1 MTKTAFYLPAGMAL
15 VGSTVAAVA
24 GSDVS
29 SASQVTITYLANEGI
44 MVSAGDKSVLVDAL
58 FRNGVSGYER
68 HEPAELEKIE
78 TSKPPYDDVDLV
90 LVTHFHADHF
100 DAASVVRH
108 LENNKTAEL
117 VTSEQVATKVQEAAD
132 DNESIAARIRAR
144 TPDVK
149 SRETGE
155 FNGIRV
161 DVLGLS
167 HGGGRFEKVR
177 NMGYVIHLG
186 GKRILH
192 VGDAQINNA
201 CFEPMKQF
209 AKGVDVACLPHW
221 MVEHPTGAAF
231 IRDVLQPKQLV
242 VFHIMPRD
250 AERVVA
256 KVKKDFPEAIFLTSR
271 MMRYALQP

>member
-1 MTKTAFYLPAGMAL
+1 MTKIAFCLPVGMAI

-24 GSDVS
+24 GSDVQ

-44 MVSAGDKSVLVDAL
+44 MVTSGDKSVLVDAL
-58 FRNGVSGYER
+58 FRGGVSSYER

-78 TSKPPYDDVDLV
+78 TAKPPYGGVDLV

-100 DAASVVRH
+100 DAGSVARH
-108 LENNKTAEL
+108 LANNKNAVL
-117 VTSEQVATKVQEAAD
+117 VTSEQVAKEVQKAAAD
-132 DNESIAARIRAR
+132 IAPIASRIRTR

-149 SRETGE
+149 DRETDE
-155 FNGIRV
+155 SSGIRV

-192 VGDAQINNA
+192 VGDAQINDA

-209 AKGVDVACLPHW
+209 ARGVDVACLPHW
-221 MVEHPTGAAF
+221 MVEHPTGVAF
-231 IRDVLQPKQLV
+231 VRDVLKPKQLI

-250 AERVVA
+250 AGRIVA
-256 KVKKDFPEAIFLTSR
+256 KVKKDFPEAIFFTSR
-271 MMRYALQP
+271 MMRHSF

>member
-1 MTKTAFYLPAGMAL
+1 MTKIAFYLPAGMAF
-15 VGSTVAAVA
+15 VGLTVAAVA

-44 MVSAGDKSVLVDAL
+44 MVTSGDKLVLVDAL
-58 FRNGVSGYER
+58 FRGGVSSYEH
-68 HEPAELEKIE
+68 HEPAELERIE
-78 TSKPPYDDVDLV
+78 TAKPPYDGVDLV

-108 LENNKTAEL
+108 LEHNKNAVL
-117 VTSEQVATKVQEAAD
+117 VTSEQVTKEVRKAAAD
-132 DNESIAARIRAR
+132 IARIASRIRPR
-144 TPDVK
+144 TPEVK
-149 SRETGE
+149 GRETDE
-155 FNGIRV
+155 SSGIRV

-192 VGDAQINNA
+192 VGDAQIDNA
-201 CFEPMKQF
+201 CFEPMEQF

-221 MVEHPTGAAF
+221 MVEHPTGVAF
-231 IRDVLQPKQLV
+231 VRDVLQPKKLI

-256 KVKKDFPEAIFLTSR
+256 NVKNDFPEAIFLTSR
-271 MMRYALQP
+271 MMRHSF

>member
-1 MTKTAFYLPAGMAL
+1 MTKIAFYIPAGMAL
-15 VGSTVAAVA
+15 VGSAVAASA
-24 GSDVS
+24 GSDDPSV
-29 SASQVTITYLANEGI
+29 SQVTITYLANEGI

-58 FRNGVSGYER
+58 FRNGVSGYEH

-78 TSKPPYDDVDLV
+78 TAKPPYDGVDLL

-108 LENNKTAEL
+108 LEHNKNAVL
-117 VTSEQVATKVQEAAD
+117 VTSEQVTKEVRKAAAD
-132 DNESIAARIRAR
+132 IARIASRIRPR
-144 TPDVK
+144 TPEVK
-149 SRETGE
+149 GRETDDSS
-155 FNGIRV
+155 GIRV

-192 VGDAQINNA
+192 VGDAQIDNA
-201 CFEPMKQF
+201 CFEPMEQF

-221 MVEHPTGAAF
+221 MVEHPSGVAF
-231 IRDVLQPKQLV
+231 VRDVLQPKQLI

-256 KVKKDFPEAIFLTSR
+256 KVKSDFPDAIFLTSR
-271 MMRYALQP
+271 MMRRSF

>member
-1 MTKTAFYLPAGMAL
+1 MTKIALCLQAGMAL
-15 VGSTVAAVA
+15 LGSTMTADTRA
-24 GSDVS
+24 DDK
-29 SASQVTITYLANEGI
+29 SASQVTIAYLANEGI
-44 MVSAGDKSVLVDAL
+44 MVSSGDKSVLVDAL
-58 FRNGVSGYER
+58 FRGGVSAYQR

-78 TSKPPYDDVDLV
+78 TAKPPYDGVDLL

-108 LENNKTAEL
+108 LEHNKNAVL
-117 VTSEQVATKVQEAAD
+117 VTSEQVAKEVQKAAAD
-132 DNESIAARIRAR
+132 IALIASRIRAR
-144 TPDVK
+144 TPDIK
-149 SRETGE
+149 DRETDE
-155 FNGIRV
+155 SSGIRV

-201 CFEPMKQF
+201 CFEPMEQF

-221 MVEHPTGAAF
+221 MVEDPTGVAF
-231 IRDVLQPKQLV
+231 LRDVLQPKQLI

-250 AERVVA
+250 AKRVVA
-256 KVKKDFPEAIFLTSR
+256 KVKSDFPDAIFLTSR
-271 MMRYALQP
+271 MMRHSF

>member
-1 MTKTAFYLPAGMAL
+1 MTKIALYLPAGMAL

-24 GSDVS
+24 GSDVP

-44 MVSAGDKSVLVDAL
+44 MVTSGDKSVLVDAL
-58 FRNGVSGYER
+58 FRGGVSGYER
-68 HEPAELEKIE
+68 HESAELEKIE
-78 TSKPPYDDVDLV
+78 TAKPPYDGVDLV

-100 DAASVVRH
+100 HAGSVVRY
-108 LENNKTAEL
+108 LEHNKNAVL
-117 VTSEQVATKVQEAAD
+117 VTSEQVAKEVQEAAAD
-132 DNESIAARIRAR
+132 IARIASRIRAR

-149 SRETGE
+149 DRETDE
-155 FNGIRV
+155 SSGIRV

-192 VGDAQINNA
+192 VGDAQIDNA
-201 CFEPMKQF
+201 CFEPMEQF

-221 MVEHPTGAAF
+221 MVEHPTGVAF
-231 IRDVLQPKQLV
+231 VRDVLKPKQLI

-250 AERVVA
+250 AKRVVA
-256 KVKKDFPEAIFLTSR
+256 KVKIDFPDAIFLTSR
-271 MMRYALQP
+271 MMRHSF

>member
-1 MTKTAFYLPAGMAL
+1 MTKIALYLPVGMAL
-15 VGSTVAAVA
+15 VGSMVAAVA
-24 GSDVS
+24 GSDVQ

-44 MVSAGDKSVLVDAL
+44 MVTSGDQSVLVDAL
-58 FRNGVSGYER
+58 FRGGVSGYEL

-78 TSKPPYDDVDLV
+78 TAKPPYGGVDLV

-100 DAASVVRH
+100 DAGSVARH
-108 LENNKTAEL
+108 LANNKNAVL
-117 VTSEQVATKVQEAAD
+117 VTSEQVAKEVQKAAAH
-132 DNESIAARIRAR
+132 IAPIASRIRTR

-149 SRETGE
+149 DRETDE
-155 FNGIRV
+155 SSGIRV

-192 VGDAQINNA
+192 VGDAQIDNA
-201 CFEPMKQF
+201 CFEPMEQF

-221 MVEHPTGAAF
+221 MVEHPTGVAF
-231 IRDVLQPKQLV
+231 VRDVLKPKQLI

-250 AERVVA
+250 AKRVVA
-256 KVKKDFPEAIFLTSR
+256 KVTSDFPDAIFLTSR
-271 MMRYALQP
+271 MMRHSF